1 LALKGRSVPVL
12 NFEEEIPKYTKI
24 KMKMKKIFAKLRTQA
39 KSTPKVTI
47 LIEKLVGS

>member
-1 LALKGRSVPVL
+1 
-12 NFEEEIPKYTKI
+12 
-24 KMKMKKIFAKLRTQA
+24 MKMKKIIALLRTKG